1 MLCVSTSAGAE
12 IIPILKCNSVFL
24 TLQKYNSTLSEAAQA
39 AMDAAPY
46 RDANDPDAAD
56 AEPADAPPPPPPPG
70 MARAPK
76 AEFPYDT

>member
-1 MLCVSTSAGAE
+1 
-12 IIPILKCNSVFL
+12 
-24 TLQKYNSTLSEAAQA
+24 
-39 AMDAAPY
+39 MDAAPY

>member
-1 MLCVSTSAGAE
+1 
-12 IIPILKCNSVFL
+12 
-24 TLQKYNSTLSEAAQA
+24 
-39 AMDAAPY
+39 MDAAPY
-46 RDANDPDAAD
+46 RDANDPGAAD